1 MGSGYRVFASF
12 FFTLV
17 LILASLGLF
26 HQAHQY
32 TSTLVPHPERL
43 SFLELA
49 CPLLSIFT
57 YVSPIGS
64 VIATVKNGDAT
75 HFPIQVILAQLAQNV
90 AGAAY
95 GILINNNPFLISSGV
110 GLFFQII
117 WVTSWYSV
125 IRHDSKC
132 KAFRHTH
139 TFLACLILTTFIV
152 LSAYLLTLL
161 GRDAVGSVS
170 CALTLLL
177 CISPLSTL
185 GLVVR
190 SMNSASIPLIMSIVM
205 LITNVAWAIYGI
217 LLEDM
222 YVFLPSLFGF
232 IITVFQIIVSAWCNG
247 FLFYDLTFLKWL
259 YTGYEPV
266 ADQSGMVGVEI
277 PEPFDNTEY
286 RRNRF

>member
-1 MGSGYRVFASF
+1 MSAGYRVFASF

-17 LILASLGLF
+17 LIQASLGIF

-32 TSTLVPHPERL
+32 TSALVPHPERL
-43 SFLELA
+43 TFLAIA
-49 CPLLSIFT
+49 CPLLSIST

-64 VIATVKNGDAT
+64 VVATVKSGDAT
-75 HFPIQVILAQLAQNV
+75 HFPIQVVLAQLVQNV

-95 GILINNNPFLISSGV
+95 GILISNDPFLLSSGV

-117 WVTSWYSV
+117 WVMAWYSV
-125 IRHDSKC
+125 IRSDSKC
-132 KAFRHTH
+132 KLFRLTH
-139 TFLACLILTTFIV
+139 PFLACLSLTALIV
-152 LSAYLLTLL
+152 LSTYLLTLL
-161 GRDAVGSVS
+161 GRDAVGSLS

-177 CISPLSTL
+177 CISPLAKL

-190 SMNSASIPLIMSIVM
+190 SMNSASIPLAMSIVM

-222 YVFLPSLFGF
+222 YVVLPSVFGL
-232 IITVFQIIVSAWCNG
+232 IITIFQIIVSAWCNG

-259 YTGYEPV
+259 FTGYEPIN
-266 ADQSGMVGVEI
+266 AHSNIDGIQI
-277 PEPFDNTEY
+277 PEAFGNGDDNREQY
-286 RRNRF
+286 